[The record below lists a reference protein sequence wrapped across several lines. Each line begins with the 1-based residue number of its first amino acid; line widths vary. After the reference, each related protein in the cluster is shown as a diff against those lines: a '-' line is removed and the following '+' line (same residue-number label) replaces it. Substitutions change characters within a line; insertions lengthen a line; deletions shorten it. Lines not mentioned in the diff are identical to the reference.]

1 MCIHT
6 DATSATPQGTV
17 AYKDAMPPEVLSAS
31 DHFSSLLSSNVRN
44 SVWEYGLMTAITA
57 FALLMPSVADVEG
70 SMPLREFALF
80 MWVTSTFRKLYNSYL
95 EAVWFSCPGYR
106 TQPPREH
113 ALKKMKDLCGR
124 EREQVETID
133 RHDFMTL
140 LSQFALEVFFYYTFP
155 GYYPAAQE
163 SYEPMWK
170 RGSMLILNHYVLSF
184 GMYWMHRALHENKW
198 AWKNIHSFHHWARHP
213 LSRNT
218 YEDHWLDNFM
228 NAIVGHFMAQ
238 MLVPLDHGMFWF
250 SRLFRCAGYWACSRP
265 VFFCMCAC
273 LCAANVHMSAA

>member
-1 MCIHT
+1 MGTTLNMCIQT
-6 DATSATPQGTV
+6 ATPAIATAQGTV
-17 AYKDAMPPEVLSAS
+17 VYKDAMPPEALSAS

-44 SVWEYGLMTAITA
+44 SVCEYGLMTAITA

-124 EREQVETID
+124 ERVQVETID

-140 LSQFALEVFFYYTFP
+140 LSQFALEVFIYYTFP

-163 SYEPMWK
+163 SYEPLWK
-170 RGSMLILNHYVLSF
+170 VGVCWSSTTTYCPLVCTGCTVHCMRTSGHGRTSTPSTT
-184 GMYWMHRALHENKW
+184 GRAPAVQEH
-198 AWKNIHSFHHWARHP
+198 
-213 LSRNT
+213 
-218 YEDHWLDNFM
+218 
-228 NAIVGHFMAQ
+228 
-238 MLVPLDHGMFWF
+238 
-250 SRLFRCAGYWACSRP
+250 
-265 VFFCMCAC
+265 
-273 LCAANVHMSAA
+273 